1 MASSTSTDAA
11 QQQQQQ
17 QQPPLK
23 ITGRTFDAFHSPRLT
38 YRAAEESPEHEAF
51 IRSMLS
57 DTEGRSGASY
67 RLTTTST
74 KATAQKYLK
83 ESQDDLLCA
92 IIYLKPS
99 LPSTD
104 DNNVTAT
111 DVAAAPGPAGEK
123 EKEPVPIGVVTLNA
137 NGDSAHSSYWA
148 QHRGAFLSIDIVR
161 DYRGKGYGG
170 EAIEWALGFAF
181 RMANMH
187 RVSLTTFSYNGG
199 AMRLY
204 RKLGFVQEG
213 SQREDVWFN
222 GGWHDCVLYGMLED
236 EWRARQEGAERKWGE

>member
-1 MASSTSTDAA
+1 MASSTFTDAN
-11 QQQQQQ
+11 QQQH

-38 YRAAEESPEHEAF
+38 YRAAEE
-51 IRSMLS
+51 
-57 DTEGRSGASY
+57 TVGASY
-67 RLTTTST
+67 RLTTTAT

-99 LPSTD
+99 LPSAD
-104 DNNVTAT
+104 NDNNVTAT
-111 DVAAAPGPAGEK
+111 DIAAAPAPAGEK

-148 QHRGAFLSIDIVR
+148 QHRGAFLSIDTVR

-236 EWRARQEGAERKWGE
+236 EWRARQEGKERKWGE